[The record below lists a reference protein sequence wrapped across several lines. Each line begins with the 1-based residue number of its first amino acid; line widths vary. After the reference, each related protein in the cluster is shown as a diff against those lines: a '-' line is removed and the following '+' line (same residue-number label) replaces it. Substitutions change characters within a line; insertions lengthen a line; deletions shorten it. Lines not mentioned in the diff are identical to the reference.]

1 MDRRSLP
8 DQAASLAD
16 VSQDVLLLVGEA
28 CSDPLAPMALA
39 HLAATSSQILTVL
52 RPKLN
57 ELRDF
62 RAELRALC
70 SKAGTHVSSLA
81 EVEELVWVECS
92 LALAE
97 ITVLGRLL
105 RSVALPRLGSL
116 GLKEGGTRN
125 FSERDGRN
133 CRHSVLWTGATAPVH
148 PTFATH
154 RRPLCASK
162 DMCLQPSLDGRGRA
176 TCDNRVIFS
185 AASCLAVSRAGG
197 RRLKC
202 DR

>member
-1 MDRRSLP
+1 MDTRSLP
-8 DQAASLAD
+8 DHQAASLAD

-70 SKAGTHVSSLA
+70 SKAGTHVA
-81 EVEELVWVECS
+81 EVGELAWVECS

-116 GLKEGGTRN
+116 GLSSSQIDNQGCTALVQGLDKGALASLTNLDLGFNRIGDEGMQA
-125 FSERDGRN
+125 FSTAISIGGLDSLTKVWVQSGHEKLPHLVAA
-133 CRHSVLWTGATAPVH
+133 CRL
-148 PTFATH
+148 
-154 RRPLCASK
+154 
-162 DMCLQPSLDGRGRA
+162 RG
-176 TCDNRVIFS
+176 I
-185 AASCLAVSRAGG
+185 
-197 RRLKC
+197 KIY
-202 DR
+202 